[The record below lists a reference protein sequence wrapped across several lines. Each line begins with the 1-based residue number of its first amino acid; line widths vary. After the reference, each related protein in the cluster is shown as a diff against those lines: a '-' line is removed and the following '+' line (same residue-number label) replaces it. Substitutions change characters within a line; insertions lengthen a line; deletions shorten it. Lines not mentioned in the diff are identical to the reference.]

1 MKKASNNKKIFI
13 IAIEVIVI
21 VLTFIGVTLATSNII
36 NDNIKVGLKA
46 GDFNVDFKG
55 KSNISFKN
63 LEPISDNLININTK
77 DNVVRVE
84 FSVKSIKQD
93 KDYNIVYDVMM
104 EDFNIDTKLLNEYT
118 KWNLYRNGKLISSGS
133 LSPKFD
139 DSVLGGSLTL
149 TNESLDLP
157 KYNEDYDKYVF
168 ILWIS
173 ESCNDINNCKLVD
186 QSYIANSNLS
196 AKVFV
201 GLYTGTKVK
210 TERISNYDTS
220 CANKPELYPSMVP
233 IYYKDGNV
241 VKANK
246 DNNDLNNLWYDYANK
261 KWANVAIVE
270 KDNYNV
276 GDIIDKNDILAYY
289 VWIPRFKYKVWNI
302 NMDGSFAYN
311 AYNNGINIV
320 FENGT
325 NISGNITCDK
335 DKCSGQNLD
344 YYTHPAFINNL
355 KGFWV
360 SKYELSITSGPKFVN
375 GNKPYI
381 SSNIEEYENLLNN
394 IPVTYK
400 LGNNLN
406 SGIIKSSEWGSIMY
420 LAHSKYGNM
429 DISYNNSY
437 ITGSNDLDS
446 TTGNI
451 YGVYDMAGSASE
463 LTYGANRL
471 GDGTYEL
478 LDEKD
483 LSWTKTYHGSIMGNN
498 YYIRGGL
505 DNGIYYFGSM
515 NEGSY
520 LVSVRNTLTKKSS

>member
-1 MKKASNNKKIFI
+1 
-13 IAIEVIVI
+13 
-21 VLTFIGVTLATSNII
+21 
-36 NDNIKVGLKA
+36 
-46 GDFNVDFKG
+46 
-55 KSNISFKN
+55 
-63 LEPISDNLININTK
+63 
-77 DNVVRVE
+77 
-84 FSVKSIKQD
+84 
-93 KDYNIVYDVMM
+93 
-104 EDFNIDTKLLNEYT
+104 
-118 KWNLYRNGKLISSGS
+118 
-133 LSPKFD
+133 
-139 DSVLGGSLTL
+139 
-149 TNESLDLP
+149 
-157 KYNEDYDKYVF
+157 
-168 ILWIS
+168 
-173 ESCNDINNCKLVD
+173 
-186 QSYIANSNLS
+186 
-196 AKVFV
+196 
-201 GLYTGTKVK
+201 
-210 TERISNYDTS
+210 
-220 CANKPELYPSMVP
+220 MVP

-246 DNNDLNNLWYDYANK
+246 DNNDINNLWYDYANK

-360 SKYELSITSGPKFVN
+360 SKYELSITSGPKFIN

-381 SSNIEEYENLLNN
+381 SSNIEEYESLLNN